1 MHGIAYSQWL
11 KLELAARSL
20 SPKSSGIGRCPTGN
34 AADCRLASPHPR
46 SVASPGNGIEADTG
60 GPQHFEQELA
70 AEIERVA
77 KVVKSAGIKI
87 E

>member
-1 MHGIAYSQWL
+1 VHGTAYSQWL

-46 SVASPGNGIEADTG
+46 SVASPGANR
-60 GPQHFEQELA
+60 LL
-70 AEIERVA
+70 
-77 KVVKSAGIKI
+77 
-87 E
+87 